1 MGAPSCSNDAPTPQ
15 LVPSSHPVPVGHRPG
30 RGDCKR
36 IRRCR
41 RLLSRL
47 ELFRHDIG
55 VPARADAADL
65 TRPST
70 QDRPPPRRPLSA
82 WAMPAEGPRS
92 TATSAPG
99 QPQPPL
105 DRLGRRITPSGPCT
119 EGQIR
124 LLGGPCAPRLPNSLA
139 NSGIPEVHEPGW
151 HQATLASLVGRP
163 LHVPAERQPL
173 GLCTSSSRRRF

>member
-1 MGAPSCSNDAPTPQ
+1 MRRATTSRCERHLRRSFGVPPQ
-15 LVPSSHPVPVGHRPG
+15 QPAGLRS
-30 RGDCKR
+30 
-36 IRRCR
+36 
-41 RLLSRL
+41 LLSRL
-47 ELFRHDIG
+47 EIFRHDIG

-70 QDRPPPRRPLSA
+70 QDRPPPRRPLPA

-92 TATSAPG
+92 TATSALG

-173 GLCTSSSRRRF
+173 GPCTSSSRRRFLTIANFR